1 MKQDKL
7 KELKSLDNDNIVWI
21 IFIILSLLN
30 INADNHQKKY
40 IITNNY
46 NEKNNADNIFKFT
59 IIISIIIYLFIF
71 NKNYSSYQ
79 KTSNKELSI
88 IKLSSTIFFILGG
101 LCLLYYEENKY
112 SEERKNE

>member
-46 NEKNNADNIFKFT
+46 NEKNMLIIFLNLLLL
-59 IIISIIIYLFIF
+59 SVLLSIYLYLIKIIVLIKSHQT
-71 NKNYSSYQ
+71 KNYQ
-79 KTSNKELSI
+79 L
-88 IKLSSTIFFILGG
+88 
-101 LCLLYYEENKY
+101 
-112 SEERKNE
+112 